1 MNERRKLAL
10 HKKLNPRSMKQEN
23 KRMILRY
30 LIESGP
36 HSRVEIAKKTGL
48 AQSAIWRIV
57 EELINEGLIEE
68 KGMATGRR
76 RRAVTYGP
84 TRSFVTAIIYNVE
97 VLETLVAVGF
107 LDGTWRIV
115 ERFPTPR
122 VFEEFKEKV
131 KESYENIL
139 RTHTLNESISKLV
152 FSLPGIVNTEKRLLI
167 HAPNLGWR
175 DVDFQKEFEGLGFD
189 VMVEND
195 SNLSLLA
202 EEFFSQD
209 VKSSSVSFFLYF
221 GEGIGG
227 AISVNGSIVRGK
239 NFAAGEIG
247 HVVLDIS
254 SNREVED
261 FLSISKLIAE
271 VEKKVNLQG
280 EFLEEKF
287 RYLKR
292 LWFSGEERVRKIM
305 DNYLRCVA
313 VVLKNVIYFLN
324 PGVIV
329 LGGIVNDL
337 WETFGSFI
345 KKELEKITDREIADV
360 LIRDTIFKE
369 VPPSLVGGNVLVI
382 EEFLRSV
389 G

>member
-1 MNERRKLAL
+1 
-10 HKKLNPRSMKQEN
+10 
-23 KRMILRY
+23 
-30 LIESGP
+30 
-36 HSRVEIAKKTGL
+36 
-48 AQSAIWRIV
+48 
-57 EELINEGLIEE
+57 
-68 KGMATGRR
+68 
-76 RRAVTYGP
+76 
-84 TRSFVTAIIYNVE
+84 
-97 VLETLVAVGF
+97 
-107 LDGTWRIV
+107 
-115 ERFPTPR
+115 
-122 VFEEFKEKV
+122 
-131 KESYENIL
+131 
-139 RTHTLNESISKLV
+139 
-152 FSLPGIVNTEKRLLI
+152 
-167 HAPNLGWR
+167 
-175 DVDFQKEFEGLGFD
+175 FEGLGFD

-369 VPPSLVGGNVLVI
+369 VAPSLVGGNVLVI
-382 EEFLRSV
+382 EEFLKSV

>member
-1 MNERRKLAL
+1 M

-292 LWFSGEERVRKIM
+292 LWFSGEERARKIM

-369 VPPSLVGGNVLVI
+369 VAPSLVGGNVLVI
-382 EEFLRSV
+382 EEFLKSV

>member
-1 MNERRKLAL
+1 
-10 HKKLNPRSMKQEN
+10 MKQEN

-292 LWFSGEERVRKIM
+292 LWFSGEERARKIM

-369 VPPSLVGGNVLVI
+369 VAPSLVGGNVLVI
-382 EEFLRSV
+382 EEFLKSV

>member
-1 MNERRKLAL
+1 M

>member
-1 MNERRKLAL
+1 M

-369 VPPSLVGGNVLVI
+369 VAPSLVGGNVLVI
-382 EEFLRSV
+382 EEFLKSV

>member
-1 MNERRKLAL
+1 
-10 HKKLNPRSMKQEN
+10 MKQEN

-271 VEKKVNLQG
+271 VEK
-280 EFLEEKF
+280 
-287 RYLKR
+287 R
-292 LWFSGEERVRKIM
+292 
-305 DNYLRCVA
+305 
-313 VVLKNVIYFLN
+313 
-324 PGVIV
+324 
-329 LGGIVNDL
+329 
-337 WETFGSFI
+337 
-345 KKELEKITDREIADV
+345 
-360 LIRDTIFKE
+360 
-369 VPPSLVGGNVLVI
+369 
-382 EEFLRSV
+382 
-389 G
+389 